1 MTVPPPRPALS
12 LLLTVALLCA
22 SEFLQSGMV
31 AFGAGPIMGEIG
43 TSPEA
48 FSLASAGYTS
58 FAVLAIAKMR
68 WLVERLGWR
77 TYVQLSTMV
86 FAAGCAICSV
96 SDNFA
101 LFLVGR
107 CLMGLGGGAFMTAG
121 RTLVHLAPGP
131 FRFLGIRYFATGL
144 AVGIAS
150 APGFAAL
157 AVIYMH
163 GGAIFLVL
171 GCVAVLA
178 AITASLSLPT
188 APVARDAHSD
198 MPFLAYFTL
207 LGGSFLTLFALQ
219 MVQYELFASP
229 LRLMAYAG
237 CGALGLWHF
246 YRSVRRSDR
255 PLLEMQALR
264 QPHYIAGVALF
275 TICYVLLGAN
285 NTMLPVFMQR
295 GLGIAWQN
303 VGMLQSIGLSAALVA
318 WFIMAWLLPK
328 RPEPRKFFVT
338 GFLALA
344 CFGWQLSRLG
354 FGVNPWRDL
363 LPALAA
369 NGVFLMFV
377 LATTAMQTFKTVQY
391 SETILSHAQQL
402 KNMVAQW
409 GLGAGMSVAAANLQV
424 STALHATMLQG
435 HLSAGDPALVEF
447 LALGGDAT
455 QQLAQQATLL
465 ASVDYFSAIAVLGLI
480 GALGMLVQRLMR

>member
-1 MTVPPPRPALS
+1 MTLPPQRPALG
-12 LLLTVALLCA
+12 LFLTVFMLSA

-31 AFGAGPIMGEIG
+31 AFGTGPIIGEIG
-43 TSPEA
+43 ASPEA
-48 FSLASAGYTS
+48 FSLSSAVYAS
-58 FAVLAIAKMR
+58 FAILAIAKMR
-68 WLVERLGWR
+68 WLVERMGWR
-77 TYVQLSTMV
+77 AYVQFSVAV
-86 FAAGCAICSV
+86 FVIGCAICAG
-96 SDNFA
+96 SDSFA
-101 LFLVGR
+101 AYLFGR

-150 APGFAAL
+150 APGLAAL
-157 AVIYMH
+157 AATYFNAS
-163 GGAIFLVL
+163 AIFIILALVAI
-171 GCVAVLA
+171 VAG
-178 AITASLSLPT
+178 ICASLSLPT
-188 APVARDAHSD
+188 DPLAREVHSD
-198 MPFLAYFTL
+198 LPLSAYFTL

-219 MVQYELFASP
+219 RVQYDLFATP
-229 LRLMAYAG
+229 LWLLAFATLG
-237 CGALGLWHF
+237 TAGLWHF
-246 YRSVRRSDR
+246 WRSVLHGDR
-255 PLLEMQALR
+255 PLLELQALK

-303 VGMLQSIGLSAALVA
+303 VGLLQSIGLSAALGA

-344 CFGWQLSRLG
+344 LFGWQFSRLAY
-354 FGVNPWRDL
+354 GVNPWGDV

-409 GLGAGMSVAAANLQV
+409 GLGAGMAVAAANLQMR
-424 STALHATMLQG
+424 SALHATMLQG
-435 HLSAGDPALVEF
+435 RLNAGDPAYREF
-447 LALGGDAT
+447 VSLGGDAA

-465 ASVDYFSAIAVLGLI
+465 ASVDYFTAIVCVGVS
-480 GALGMLVQRLMR
+480 GALVMFVQRLMR